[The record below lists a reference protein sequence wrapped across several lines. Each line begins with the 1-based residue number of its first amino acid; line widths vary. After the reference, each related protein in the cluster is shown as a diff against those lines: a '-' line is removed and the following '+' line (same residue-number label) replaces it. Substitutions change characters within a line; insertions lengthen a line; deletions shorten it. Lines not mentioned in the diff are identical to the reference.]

1 MGGAAVTSVP
11 ESVVAAKVVRND
23 GRTPFLRPQKGVAPV
38 DGDDFV
44 TRAWAIAN
52 LGGGGSGSGSGSGG
66 GGLQWAGA
74 WESAPAAGVF
84 VSSFRGGWE

>member
-1 MGGAAVTSVP
+1 MTSVP

-38 DGDDFV
+38 DGDDLV
-44 TRAWAIAN
+44 TRAWAEAN
-52 LGGGGSGSGSGSGG
+52 LSGGGGGGGPGG

-74 WESAPAAGVF
+74 WESAPAVGVF
-84 VSSFRGGWE
+84 VTSFQGAWA